1 MRRLALLL
9 AFFVATTAS
18 AANIVDQVIA
28 AYGGVA
34 AWSGIDS
41 IRETGTVSS
50 TMRGTNGKLTRELVP
65 PDHLRIVIDYPNES
79 EVRIVDGRTGTR
91 NGEAVTGPQL
101 DAMRLQYARMDLPR
115 LLVARR
121 SAIID
126 RGEQTKNGVRVH
138 VIEIPLPDGL
148 ALTADID
155 PATKHI
161 THTTGTL
168 SAPGGTKMSFEC
180 DYFDFTFVGE
190 RLFAMREVTTAGG
203 VVTGE
208 TRLKKIEVRVK
219 A

>member
-1 MRRLALLL
+1 MRRVFVLLVL
-9 AFFVATTAS
+9 LTAVRAS
-18 AANIVDQVIA
+18 AASIVDEVIA

-34 AWSGIDS
+34 AWSAIDS
-41 IRETGTVSS
+41 IGETGTVTSS
-50 TMRGTNGKLTRELVP
+50 MRGTTGKVTRELRP
-65 PDHLRIVIDYPNES
+65 PDHLRIVIEYPNET
-79 EVRIVDGRTGTR
+79 EIRLVDGKTGTR
-91 NGEAVTGPQL
+91 NGEPVTGPQL

-126 RGEQTKNGVRVH
+126 RGEQARRGARVH

-148 ALTADID
+148 SLIAEID

-168 SAPGGTKMSFEC
+168 AVAGGGRMSFES
-180 DYFDFTFVGE
+180 DYFDFKFVGE
-190 RLFAMREVTTAGG
+190 RLFAFREVTSAGG

-208 TRLKKIEVRVK
+208 TRLKSIDVRVK